1 MNIQG
6 IVKCI
11 QRNPKRSS
19 FLLMLSINIIV
30 ATLLQ
35 GSSLVLLAILLS
47 VSLLLLFSLWWYR
60 AKYKGGDKNCGDKI
74 FIDGEVLRR
83 LSGHPDAF
91 SYKEIDTATNSFGTE
106 IGRGG
111 FGSVFLGTL
120 KDGRKVAVK
129 QLNNTEEEGR
139 DDFIAEVRTLASI
152 NHSNLVRLYGF
163 CVEER
168 HLLVY
173 EFMDNGSLH
182 DWLFNSIREPLD
194 WKTRYSIA
202 VETARGLA
210 YLHEYSTSC
219 ILHLDVKPHNILLD
233 ENFRAKLSDFGLA
246 KILNKDES
254 RLVTFHV
261 RGTPGYIAP
270 EWVLEYGITAKTDVY
285 SYGMVLLEIVCGRR
299 VVDRSQD
306 TEQWYLPSVAFEKA
320 RQGNLEELFDSRLSV
335 SEAAAVEMKRL
346 INLALWCIQSNSAL
360 RPRMSVILQILE
372 GGLQMM
378 DPPLDCSLPFG
389 PSDDNNHLLSI
400 VEEDTQALLGKSSS
414 SMDHEKPPISSS
426 HVVVVNVA

>member
-6 IVKCI
+6 ILKCI
-11 QRNPKRSS
+11 QRNPKRSL
-19 FLLMLSINIIV
+19 FLLVLYFAIILTIVLAIDFRDNVIVIPFSLS
-30 ATLLQ
+30 TPLLPVC
-35 GSSLVLLAILLS
+35 LVL
-47 VSLLLLFSLWWYR
+47 WWWCR
-60 AKYKGGDKNCGDKI
+60 GKYKGGDKI
-74 FIDGEVLRR
+74 LIDDEMLRR
-83 LSGHPDAF
+83 LSGHPDMF
-91 SYKEIDTATNSFGTE
+91 SYRKLHTATNSFATE

-129 QLNNTEEEGR
+129 QLNNTQEEGL

-152 NHSNLVRLYGF
+152 NHSNLVRLYGL

-182 DWLFNSIREPLD
+182 DWLFNSSREPLD
-194 WKTRYSIA
+194 WKARYSIA

-210 YLHEYSTSC
+210 YLHEDSTPR

-285 SYGMVLLEIVCGRR
+285 SYGMVLLEIVGGRR

-306 TEQWYLPSVAFEKA
+306 NEEWYLPSVAFEKA

-335 SEAAAVEMKRL
+335 SEEAAVEMKRV

-389 PSDDNNHLLSI
+389 PCVDNNNLLSI
-400 VEEDTQALLGKSSS
+400 IEENSEAILEKSVS
-414 SMDHEKPPISSS
+414 SMDGQEPSISSS